1 MSIVV
6 QQMEMV
12 REEWKGEGKRVLGGC
27 LSSRWELSKVA
38 LLFAFDVCASVRL
51 SLCVCVCVCLK
62 LFIEV
67 NLRGKLLY
75 IK

>member
-1 MSIVV
+1 
-6 QQMEMV
+6 ME
-12 REEWKGEGKRVLGGC
+12 GEGEEGVRAGGGC

-38 LLFAFDVCASVRL
+38 LLFAFDVCATL
-51 SLCVCVCVCLK
+51 SLSVYVCVCVCLK